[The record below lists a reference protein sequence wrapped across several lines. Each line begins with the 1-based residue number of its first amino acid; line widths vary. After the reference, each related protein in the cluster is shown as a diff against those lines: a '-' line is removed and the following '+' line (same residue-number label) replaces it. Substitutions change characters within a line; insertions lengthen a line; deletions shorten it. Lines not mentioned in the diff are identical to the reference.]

1 MYRFAFALALAFTA
15 FTSFTNAS
23 VTDCGVTPVFTITS
37 LTLDPLASATIGQNV
52 SLGLMYNSPVVVSGG
67 KVTTTITYN
76 FIPFAPSVSDLC
88 TVSTARSLIT
98 TPCPITVGIH
108 DGSAWYLMP
117 AVSGSI
123 TTKIVWTDDNGAQ
136 LLCISLSLKV
146 SQR

>member
-1 MYRFAFALALAFTA
+1 MYRFAFALALALALALTG
-15 FTSFTNAS
+15 FTNAS

-37 LTLDPLASATIGQNV
+37 LTLDPLASATVGQNV
-52 SLGLMYNSPVVVSGG
+52 SLGLMYNSPVLVSGG
-67 KVTTTITYN
+67 KVTTSITYN

-88 TVSTARSLIT
+88 TTRNIFTLSSA
-98 TPCPITVGIH
+98 CPITVGIH

-123 TTKIVWTDDNGAQ
+123 TTKILWTDDNGAQ